1 MSKLT
6 IGSIVCLIIG
16 GLLLLI
22 PSGGDVVP
30 VDPVDPVDPVTPVEP
45 IADESFRLGRH
56 VLIVYETLDKPN
68 YPSSQAL
75 ILDSA
80 EFKQFLNSTATDGW
94 RIIDQ
99 NANTE
104 FMPEVFQKWMERER
118 DGLPWIVISNG
129 QTGVEGE
136 LPATI
141 DETKELIGKLL
152 Q

>member
-1 MSKLT
+1 MNKTAILAA
-6 IGSIVCLIIG
+6 VCMIIG
-16 GLLLLI
+16 GWLLLN
-22 PSGGDVVP
+22 PGDVAP
-30 VDPVDPVDPVTPVEP
+30 VNPVDPVTPVDP
-45 IADESFRLGRH
+45 SPDESFTLGRH
-56 VLIVYETLDKPN
+56 VLIVYESIDKPN
-68 YPSSQAL
+68 YPSGQSL

-80 EFKQFLNSTATDGW
+80 EFKQFLNNTATDGW
-94 RIIDQ
+94 RILDQ
-99 NANTE
+99 NATTE
-104 FMPEVFQKWMERER
+104 YMPEVFKTWMTRKR

>member
-1 MSKLT
+1 MNKTAILAA
-6 IGSIVCLIIG
+6 VCMILG
-16 GLLLLI
+16 GWLLLN
-22 PSGGDVVP
+22 PGDVA
-30 VDPVDPVDPVTPVEP
+30 PVTPVEP
-45 IADESFRLGRH
+45 IADDSFKLGRH
-56 VLIVYETLDKPN
+56 VLIVYESIDKPT

-80 EFKQFLNSTATDGW
+80 EFKQFLNNTATDGW

-99 NANTE
+99 DANTE
-104 FMPEVFQKWMERER
+104 YMPEVFQLWSKRER
-118 DGLPWIVISNG
+118 SGLPWIVISNG

-141 DETKELIGKLL
+141 DEAEELIGKLL

>member
-1 MSKLT
+1 MNKTAILAA
-6 IGSIVCLIIG
+6 VCMILG
-16 GLLLLI
+16 GFLLLN
-22 PSGGDVVP
+22 SGDVA
-30 VDPVDPVDPVTPVEP
+30 PVTPVEP
-45 IADESFRLGRH
+45 IADESFKLGRH
-56 VLIVYETLDKPN
+56 VLIVYETLDKPT
-68 YPSSQAL
+68 YPSSQSL

-80 EFKQFLNSTATDGW
+80 EFKQFLNQTATDGW
-94 RIIDQ
+94 RILDQ
-99 NANTE
+99 NATTE
-104 FMPEVFQKWMERER
+104 YMPEVFKTWMTRKR

>member
-1 MSKLT
+1 MSRLSLL
-6 IGSIVCLIIG
+6 SIACLILG

-30 VDPVDPVDPVTPVEP
+30 VNPVGPVTPVEP
-45 IADESFRLGRH
+45 IADESFKLGRH
-56 VLIVYETLDKPN
+56 VLIVYETLDKPT
-68 YPSSQAL
+68 YPSGQAL

-80 EFKQFLNSTATDGW
+80 EFKQFLNGTATDGW
-94 RIIDQ
+94 RILDKD
-99 NANTE
+99 ANTE
-104 FMPEVFQKWMERER
+104 YMPEVFQKWMTRER

>member
-1 MSKLT
+1 VNKTAILAA
-6 IGSIVCLIIG
+6 VCMILG
-16 GLLLLI
+16 GWLLLN
-22 PSGGDVVP
+22 PGDVNP
-30 VDPVDPVDPVTPVEP
+30 VNPVDPVTPVEP
-45 IADESFRLGRH
+45 IADESFKLGRH

-68 YPSSQAL
+68 YPSSQSL

-94 RIIDQ
+94 RILDQ

-104 FMPEVFQKWMERER
+104 FMPEVFRKWMERKR

>member
-1 MSKLT
+1 VNKT
-6 IGSIVCLIIG
+6 AIFAAVCMIIG
-16 GLLLLI
+16 GWLLLN
-22 PSGGDVVP
+22 SGDVAP
-30 VDPVDPVDPVTPVEP
+30 VNPVDPVTPVDP
-45 IADESFRLGRH
+45 LPDESFTLGRH

-80 EFKQFLNSTATDGW
+80 EFKQFLNSRATDGW
-94 RIIDQ
+94 RILDQ
-99 NANTE
+99 DANTE
-104 FMPEVFQKWMERER
+104 YMPEVFKTWMTRER
-118 DGLPWIVISNG
+118 YGLPWIVISNG

>member
-1 MSKLT
+1 MNKTAILAA
-6 IGSIVCLIIG
+6 VCMILG
-16 GLLLLI
+16 GFLLLN
-22 PSGGDVVP
+22 PGDVA
-30 VDPVDPVDPVTPVEP
+30 PVDPVDPVTPVEP
-45 IADESFRLGRH
+45 IADDSFKLGRH
-56 VLIVYETLDKPN
+56 VLIVYESIDKPT

-80 EFKQFLNSTATDGW
+80 EFKQFLNNTATDGW

-99 NANTE
+99 DANTE
-104 FMPEVFQKWMERER
+104 YMPEVFQLWSKRER
-118 DGLPWIVISNG
+118 SGLPWIVISNG

-141 DETKELIGKLL
+141 DEAEELIGKLL

>member
-1 MSKLT
+1 VNKT
-6 IGSIVCLIIG
+6 AIFAAVCMIIG
-16 GLLLLI
+16 GFLLLN
-22 PSGGDVVP
+22 SGDVAP
-30 VDPVDPVDPVTPVEP
+30 VNPVDPVTPVDP
-45 IADESFRLGRH
+45 SPDESFKLGRH

-68 YPSSQAL
+68 YPSGQSL

-80 EFKQFLNSTATDGW
+80 EFKQFLNQTATDGW
-94 RIIDQ
+94 RILDQ
-99 NANTE
+99 DANTE
-104 FMPEVFQKWMERER
+104 YMPEVFQLWSKRER
-118 DGLPWIVISNG
+118 SGLPWIVISNG